1 MIDTPVKQKKL
12 AIGSDHAGFEAKERA
27 LSELISLGFEVVD
40 KGTSGLESVDYP
52 DFAAAVARAVVAG
65 EVERG
70 ILICGSGIGI
80 SIAAN
85 KVRGARAALCWNE
98 ETARLAREHNDANI
112 LCFGGRFISTEQAV
126 EMIRLFVE
134 TDFAGG
140 RHQVRVEKLS
150 ALEDA

>member
-1 MIDTPVKQKKL
+1 MKQKTL

-27 LSELISLGFEVVD
+27 RSELTSLGFEVVD
-40 KGTSGLESVDYP
+40 KGTSSLESVDYP

-85 KVRGARAALCWNE
+85 KIRGARAALCWNE

-140 RHQVRVEKLS
+140 RHKVRVEKLS

>member
-1 MIDTPVKQKKL
+1 MKPKKL
-12 AIGSDHAGFEAKERA
+12 AIGSDHAGYESKERA
-27 LSELISLGFEVVD
+27 KLELSELGFEVID

-52 DFAAAVARAVVAG
+52 DFAAAVARAVVRG
-65 EVERG
+65 EVECG

-85 KVRGARAALCWNE
+85 KIRGARAALCWNE

-112 LCFGGRFISTEQAV
+112 LCFGGRFVSVEQAV
-126 EMIRLFVE
+126 RMIRLFVE

-140 RHQVRVEKLS
+140 RHALRVEKLT
-150 ALEDA
+150 ALDDR

>member
-1 MIDTPVKQKKL
+1 VKQKKL
-12 AIGSDHAGFEAKERA
+12 AIGSDHAGFEAKESS
-27 LSELISLGFEVVD
+27 LVELISLGFEVVD